1 MCYFVSACMMSLFAM
16 RFDVNLGMRESFYTA
31 HICCGLVALKSRLKL
46 QHNDTKQQ
54 DSE

>member
-1 MCYFVSACMMSLFAM
+1 MLI
-16 RFDVNLGMRESFYTA
+16 LEREKAFTLLI
-31 HICCGLVALKSRLKL
+31 HTVDFKRVVVKSRLKL